1 MNLLQLAQCTD
12 KLVALMACN
21 SLSVISTVYI
31 SFLGVAGMGDESGE
45 VTVMDEII
53 LIGPS
58 GTGKSTLGKL
68 LAERLGMPQVSL
80 DNLRWAYYAE
90 VGFDEKL
97 ALHIRDTQGFPAVI
111 EYWARFNAH
120 AVERILSDHH
130 NCVIDFG
137 AGHSIYD
144 NAADMRRVAEALA
157 PYRHVVLV
165 LPSPEP
171 DESIQILMK
180 RQEGVAPLADM
191 GVIGGIIEHQVNH
204 HSNRDLATM
213 VIYTKGKTPEETCDE
228 LIRRLNA

>member
-1 MNLLQLAQCTD
+1 M
-12 KLVALMACN
+12 
-21 SLSVISTVYI
+21 SVSSTVYI
-31 SFLGVAGMGDESGE
+31 SFLAVAGMGDESVE
-45 VTVMDEII
+45 VTVMDDII

-68 LAERLGMPQVSL
+68 LAERLGLPQVSL

-90 VGFDEKL
+90 VGLDEKL
-97 ALHIRDTQGFPAVI
+97 ALHIRETEGFPAVI
-111 EYWARFNAH
+111 EYWARFNVH
-120 AVERILSDHH
+120 AVERILSDYH

-144 NAADMRRVAEALA
+144 NAADLRRVAEALA

-165 LPSPEP
+165 LPSSDP

-191 GVIGGIIEHQVNH
+191 GVIGGIIEHHVKH

-213 VIYTKGKTPEETCDE
+213 VIYTKSKTPEETCDE
-228 LIRRLNA
+228 LILRLNS